1 MRTGAFFGKPCTSNG
16 EGGPGSDWKIFG
28 GINGIN
34 FETNQPSELGDSKQE
49 KNSPIR
55 TAYVGDLSLFDTR
68 FPKLPHFLTLL
79 LTSFYFYQNN
89 SNESVNLARN
99 CQTMPHSLKKST
111 NYLYRKKIILFHPS
125 CSRAPKAAVNTWIE
139 NRLIPR

>member
-1 MRTGAFFGKPCTSNG
+1 MKYRILVFKQSGVCYGKPCTTNG
-16 EGGPGSDWKIFG
+16 EGGLGSDCKNFG

-68 FPKLPHFLTLL
+68 FPQLP
-79 LTSFYFYQNN
+79 
-89 SNESVNLARN
+89 
-99 CQTMPHSLKKST
+99 
-111 NYLYRKKIILFHPS
+111 LF
-125 CSRAPKAAVNTWIE
+125 
-139 NRLIPR
+139 